1 MPTDALKHAATS
13 VEGAHQAV
21 SKIRSIVADTV
32 DDSVRSATQAIK
44 RGRHAAED
52 AIEDAKHT
60 VKQKPIEAIGTAF
73 AAGVL
78 AGSLL
83 TWIGWH
89 RR

>member
-1 MPTDALKHAATS
+1 MAT
-13 VEGAHQAV
+13 VESGHRAV

-32 DDSVRSATQAIK
+32 EDSVRSATQAIK

-52 AIEDAKHT
+52 AIEDAKHS
-60 VKQKPIEAIGTAF
+60 VKRKPFQAMGTAF

-83 TWIGWH
+83 AWIGLH
-89 RR
+89 DR